1 MVRTSIELS
10 FTLQKHS
17 EHDDGQS
24 GGQEHLGRRDIT
36 LIDHRDKREAHRP
49 PETAIRHDELL
60 LQTDRVDVLTEKVNK
75 ESKTINGEK
84 SDNSYD
90 HNSKED
96 KACVPNMLLKESHP
110 KI

>member
-49 PETAIRHDELL
+49 PETAIRNDELL

-84 SDNSYD
+84 SEGIHGGGTLEPSTEGI
-90 HNSKED
+90 HGGTT
-96 KACVPNMLLKESHP
+96 PP
-110 KI
+110 F